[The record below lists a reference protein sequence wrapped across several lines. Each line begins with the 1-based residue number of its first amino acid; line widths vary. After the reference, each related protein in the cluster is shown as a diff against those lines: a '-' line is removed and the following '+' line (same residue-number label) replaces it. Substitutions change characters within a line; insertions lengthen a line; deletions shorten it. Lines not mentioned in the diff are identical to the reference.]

1 MTNQCLHIVHLNND
15 FTGSSRVLS
24 ESINYLVKSFHNI
37 SIYTNTETG
46 FLSDLPVSEIKKIS
60 YMFSS
65 NRILQIGRYFFWQ
78 IKLFIKLFRALKTDD
93 LVLVNTCL
101 PFSAAI
107 AARIKGCKCI
117 YYLHEDR
124 VRSAFLT
131 SLLFFIISH
140 FATGVIFVSQYLKR
154 YCSQFNFPRGKVLY
168 NPTVF
173 DKSELTVRDNQSFNV
188 LMLSSF
194 KPYKG
199 VDSFVKLAE
208 MNPSISWTLVISS
221 DGSDVCRFIDQNR
234 SIKNLT
240 IFSKQSDVK
249 RFYQNASVVINLTN
263 PNECVETFGMTVLEG
278 FSFGLPALV
287 PYIGGIAEVV
297 VQNENGY
304 HINPNNLHEVSN
316 KLIEIMED
324 SALYHRL
331 SLSAHNRFD
340 DFAEF
345 PIVEVL
351 SELLKDE

>member
-1 MTNQCLHIVHLNND
+1 
-15 FTGSSRVLS
+15 
-24 ESINYLVKSFHNI
+24 
-37 SIYTNTETG
+37 
-46 FLSDLPVSEIKKIS
+46 
-60 YMFSS
+60 
-65 NRILQIGRYFFWQ
+65 LQISRYFFWQ
-78 IKLFIKLFRALKTDD
+78 IKLFIELFRALETDD
-93 LVLVNTCL
+93 LVLINTCL

-107 AARIKGCKCI
+107 AAKIKGCKCI

-124 VRSAFLT
+124 VGSAFL
-131 SLLFFIISH
+131 SRFLFFTISH
-140 FATGVIFVSQYLKR
+140 FATGVIFVSKYLKR

-173 DKSELTVRDNQSFNV
+173 DKSELIVRDSQFFSV

-208 MNPSISWTLVISS
+208 MNPSITWTLVLSS
-221 DGSDVCRFIDQNR
+221 DGRDVCRFIDQNR
-234 SIKNLT
+234 NIKNLT
-240 IFSKQSDVK
+240 IFSKQSEVEG
-249 RFYQNASVVINLTN
+249 FYQKASVVINLTN
-263 PNECVETFGMTVLEG
+263 PDECVETFGMTVLEG

-297 VQNENGY
+297 VHNDNGF

-324 SALYHRL
+324 PALYHRL

-340 DFAEF
+340 DFTEF

-351 SELLKDE
+351 SELIKDE